1 MRAAAHTG
9 SAGRLR
15 GRKEGRGRINMDIAV
30 GDTILTRKKH
40 PCGASS
46 FEVLRVGM
54 DIKLRCMG
62 CGHEVMQPRRK
73 VEKMIRRIV
82 PKEETE

>member
-1 MRAAAHTG
+1 MYEMNEVV
-9 SAGRLR
+9 L
-15 GRKEGRGRINMDIAV
+15 M
-30 GDTILTRKKH
+30 KKAH
-40 PCGASS
+40 PCGECRW
-46 FEVLRVGM
+46 EVLRTGA
-54 DIKLRCMG
+54 DFRLRCCG